1 MSYCFNVEKTTA
13 DLIKWVKDY
22 FDTTA
27 SPDTK
32 AVIGIS
38 GGKDSS
44 VAAAVCVKALGKD
57 RVVGILMPKGHFQL
71 CLYTIGYYHL
81 ELSYGEF

>member
-44 VAAAVCVKALGKD
+44 VAAAVCVKA
-57 RVVGILMPKGHFQL
+57 
-71 CLYTIGYYHL
+71 
-81 ELSYGEF
+81 